1 MEAHP
6 APHKPEFSWRNA
18 PELLADR
25 LGTTPIALLAGLA
38 MVVAAALGA
47 WWALRPP
54 APSAAE
60 QTLPRVESVA
70 IVSAT
75 TTTTTAP
82 DPGPVVVHVDGAVL
96 VPGVHEVQEGSRV
109 IDAIGAAGGLA
120 PDADRSRLNLALLV
134 ADQQRIWVPRV
145 GEEEPD
151 MILPSAV
158 SGPSTDGSGVG
169 EGATID
175 INQADESRLES
186 LPGIGPS
193 LAAAIVEHR
202 ERQGPFRSVE
212 DLLDVAGIG
221 PAKLAQL
228 RPRASV

>member
-1 MEAHP
+1 MEAQP

-25 LGTTPIALLAGLA
+25 LGTTPVALLAGLA

-54 APSAAE
+54 PPPAAE
-60 QTLPRVESVA
+60 QTLPRVDSVA

-75 TTTTTAP
+75 TTVAA
-82 DPGPVVVHVDGAVL
+82 PGPVVVHVDGAVL
-96 VPGVHEVQEGSRV
+96 VPGVHEVQTGSRV
-109 IDAIGAAGGLA
+109 IDAIEAAGGLA

-145 GEEEPD
+145 GEEEPGV
-151 MILPSAV
+151 ILPSAG
-158 SGPSTDGSGVG
+158 SGPSIDGSGVG

-202 ERQGPFRSVE
+202 EREGPFRSVDE
-212 DLLDVAGIG
+212 LLDVAGIG